1 MGKLVT
7 SKVILLDSVLN
18 FGLLVA
24 CMMRIKDIDLVNLD
38 AITEWVFVIAFLVL
52 GLFTVSDIIYWIM
65 RMRKKNGRIV
75 SEIARYSVYV
85 KVFAIIAVGIVVG
98 VNEYFSAIYR

>member
-1 MGKLVT
+1 MSKFVT

-18 FGLLVA
+18 FGLLVV
-24 CMMRIKDIDLVNLD
+24 CMMRIKDIVLVNPD
-38 AITEWVFVIAFLVL
+38 AITEWMFVIAFLFL

-75 SEIARYSVYV
+75 SEITRYSVYI
-85 KVFAIIAVGIVVG
+85 KVFAIIAVGTVVCING
-98 VNEYFSAIYR
+98 YFSAIYR

>member
-1 MGKLVT
+1 MRKFVT
-7 SKVILLDSVLN
+7 PKVILLDSVLN

-24 CMMRIKDIDLVNLD
+24 CIMWIKDIVLVNPD
-38 AITEWVFVIAFLVL
+38 AITEWMFVIAFL

-65 RMRKKNGRIV
+65 RIRKKNGHIV

-85 KVFAIIAVGIVVG
+85 KVFAIIAVGIVAG
-98 VNEYFSAIYR
+98 VNGYFSAIYR